1 MTSENNC
8 GNYKLGIA
16 YPSGMPYQW
25 GMSTTGA
32 ATMTALADRTF
43 GIELEMHLPEGKT
56 RGMLATAIRKHAR
69 VNIKCTRYDHMTR
82 DYWRVTTDASL
93 GYDRRR
99 SAEVVSPILTGE
111 RGIAATRKVA
121 EAALEFGCTVSAKCG
136 FHVHVGVKDCTLDE
150 LRKLAINFV
159 SCETAF
165 DAIVP
170 PSRRRDSN
178 NFIQSNRT
186 DFGGGYF
193 NGGVNKAID
202 AFTAC
207 ADIASLIRSVSAA
220 SAPEGRDYWRATR
233 YRKLNLSCYDRQ
245 KTVEF
250 RQHAGTVEA
259 DKIEHWIRLCV
270 AMVERS
276 RKSQPRKRPSE
287 KEHNQ
292 ATELGMLLKFLR
304 LSDESVEFFRKRRI
318 EFLDLKAKPVVAR
331 QSQPMHV
338 PGAAIPIPPPM
349 TLVATDAIL
358 PRDVAGPVRRR
369 MAPARRPLVSSERFP
384 E

>member
-1 MTSENNC
+1 
-8 GNYKLGIA
+8 
-16 YPSGMPYQW
+16 
-25 GMSTTGA
+25 
-32 ATMTALADRTF
+32 MTAIADRTF

-56 RGMLATAIRKHAR
+56 QGMLAAAIRKHAR
-69 VNIKCTRYDHMTR
+69 VDIKCTRYDHMTR

-93 GYDRRR
+93 GYDRSR

-111 RGIAATRKVA
+111 RGIADARKVA
-121 EAALEFGCTVSAKCG
+121 EAALELGCTVSAKCG
-136 FHVHVGVKDCTLDE
+136 FHVHAGVADLTLDE
-150 LRKLAINFV
+150 LRKVAINFV
-159 SCETAF
+159 SMETAF

-178 NFIQSNRT
+178 SFIQSNRT
-186 DFGGGYF
+186 AFGGGYF

-207 ADIASLIRSVSAA
+207 ADIRSLVSAVSAA
-220 SAPEGRDYWRATR
+220 SAPGGNGMSHATR
-233 YRKLNLSCYDRQ
+233 YRKLNLSAYDRQ

-259 DKIEHWIRLCV
+259 DKVEHWIRLCV

-287 KEHNQ
+287 KEHNP

-304 LSDESVEFFRKRRI
+304 LSDDSVEFFRKRRI
-318 EFLDLKAKPVVAR
+318 EFLELKAKPVATPVAV
-331 QSQPMHV
+331 QPV
-338 PGAAIPIPPPM
+338 VAAPPSDAAIL
-349 TLVATDAIL
+349 TALDAL
-358 PRDVAGPVRRR
+358 TRRPVRRR
-369 MAPARRPLVSSERFP
+369 AAPARRPLVSSESFP